1 MGMERNP
8 DSKGKSNLI
17 PTELEAFIS
26 QNQHNLKTIF
36 DEIKIG
42 ILFINLNKRSLLF
55 ANRFFHSLVRSKEAM
70 IIGNICDY
78 AEANINRAPK
88 LNISQDLRIQDKGHT
103 FLLGFSIYGISNG
116 IIAVL
121 LREIG
126 SKSIYI
132 QSRKENEFYN
142 KVSELIA
149 EIAHEMGNPL
159 SGISMSLQV
168 LQQNVASWTQEK
180 INMYIEKTINEINRL
195 SVFLK
200 RIRDI
205 SDENKL
211 EMKTINL
218 KFLIDDLYHQ
228 NQEILKQKRVRFQNL
243 VEDEIKVLIDE
254 VAFFQIMLNLLKNSL
269 QILKPKQEVKIYV
282 DAIDEYYI
290 KLVYRNNGPLIPIEL
305 MEKIFSPFYTTK
317 ERGGGIGLSISLK
330 LMTRMGGT
338 IRAEHPDDGKGAKFG
353 IYIPNKAGK

>member
-1 MGMERNP
+1 MKMEKPPRTKP
-8 DSKGKSNLI
+8 DPKLTS
-17 PTELEAFIS
+17 PDLEAFIS
-26 QNQHNLKTIF
+26 QNQSNLKTIF
-36 DEIKIG
+36 DEINIG
-42 ILFINLNKRSLLF
+42 ILFVNRKKRNLLF
-55 ANRFFHSLVRSKEAM
+55 ANRFFYSLVNTKEEM
-70 IIGNICDY
+70 VLKNIHDY
-78 AEANINRAPK
+78 ADANINRTPK
-88 LNISQDLRIQDKGHT
+88 LNISQDLHIQDNGHT
-103 FLLGFSIYGISNG
+103 FLLGFSIYGISDG

-132 QSRKENEFYN
+132 QSRQDNEFFD
-142 KVSELIA
+142 KVSELVA

-168 LQQNVASWTQEK
+168 LQQNVANWPQEK
-180 INMYIEKTINEINRL
+180 VNMYIERTINEINRL
-195 SVFLK
+195 AVFLK

-205 SDENKL
+205 SNENKL

-218 KFLIDDLYHQ
+218 KSVIDDLYHQ
-228 NQEILKQKRVRFQNL
+228 NQEMLKQKKIRFRNM
-243 VEDEIKVLIDE
+243 VEDELWISIDE

-269 QILKPKQEVKIYV
+269 QILKHSNVIRIYV
-282 DAIDEYYI
+282 ESIDEYYI
-290 KLVYRNNGPLIPIEL
+290 KLVYRNNGPLIPDEF

-353 IYIPNKAGK
+353 IYIPNKAEK